1 MNYHHPRGSAA
12 VALLAALGVLI
23 LFVLFVAT
31 CDQVLADADE
41 WARHRPIPPTLF
53 ADPSGIFPTRN
64 LP

>member
-23 LFVLFVAT
+23 LFVLFAAT
-31 CDQVLADADE
+31 CDQVLAYADD
-41 WARHRPIPPTLF
+41 WARHRSIPRNLF
-53 ADPSGIFPTRN
+53 AD